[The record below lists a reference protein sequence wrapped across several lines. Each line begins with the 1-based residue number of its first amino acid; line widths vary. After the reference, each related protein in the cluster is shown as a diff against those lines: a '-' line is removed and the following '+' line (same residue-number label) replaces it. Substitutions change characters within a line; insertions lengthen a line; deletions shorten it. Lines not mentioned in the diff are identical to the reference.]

1 MDFKKK
7 LAVVLSAATVLMSAV
22 PALSVSGAA
31 AGYIK
36 GDIDGDGRSD
46 ARDAYIALKYYA
58 MTRAGLEP
66 VFNDITPVDSE
77 ERAFYSADMD
87 SNNVINLDD
96 AIIILKLYAMKTAG
110 IT

>member
-1 MDFKKK
+1 
-7 LAVVLSAATVLMSAV
+7 
-22 PALSVSGAA
+22 
-31 AGYIK
+31 
-36 GDIDGDGRSD
+36 
-46 ARDAYIALKYYA
+46 